1 MICCVS
7 RNFVH
12 TFGHQW
18 PGALIW
24 KTFKH
29 FSYHSV
35 LSIVGVKWSNSGSI
49 YFQSLLDKL
58 PPPHPHPVKLKV
70 QKYRYLM
77 RRISQAIN
85 ASTHDVVTKTCL
97 WQYNILTSQ
106 SGVKMTVQVNI
117 DIAAKQRELVV
128 VSASKNIKI
137 FYHNIEIHFI
147 ALHCPLSALRFDQQ
161 PALTCT
167 LTSLWLYLTLWG
179 PAAPCSVLVS
189 APIGC
194 GRGRGGSLAVAASHS
209 APRPRSLAPAASWA
223 ADRDSRTG
231 DPVVRH

>member
-1 MICCVS
+1 ML
-7 RNFVH
+7 
-12 TFGHQW
+12 TQW
-18 PGALIW
+18 NWKYKSTDIW
-24 KTFKH
+24 WEE
-29 FSYHSV
+29 SV
-35 LSIVGVKWSNSGSI
+35 KQSTRLLLLHKQ
-49 YFQSLLDKL
+49 QSLQ
-58 PPPHPHPVKLKV
+58 PIH
-70 QKYRYLM
+70 
-77 RRISQAIN
+77 SAIWTYFKIILTN
-85 ASTHDVVTKTCL
+85 ICVAHDVVTKTCL
-97 WQYNILTSQ
+97 WQYDILTCQ
-106 SGVKMTVQVNI
+106 SGVKMTVQVDI

-147 ALHCPLSALRFDQQ
+147 ALHCPMSALRFDQQ

-167 LTSLWLYLTLWG
+167 LTSLWLYLTLLWR
-179 PAAPCSVLVS
+179 PAAPCSGLVS